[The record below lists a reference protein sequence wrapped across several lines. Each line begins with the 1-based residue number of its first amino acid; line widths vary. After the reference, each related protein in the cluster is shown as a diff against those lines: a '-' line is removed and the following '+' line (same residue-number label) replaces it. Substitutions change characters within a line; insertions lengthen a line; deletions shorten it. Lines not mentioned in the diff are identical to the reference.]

1 MFWRLKGSK
10 VKRRTSCA
18 LLALVLLP
26 VALSGQRYSFKH
38 YDRDTGLPNLSVTT
52 LLQDRTGFLWVGTEN
67 GLFRYDGRRFRSFTT
82 ADGLPSSRVE
92 GLEQTRDGT
101 QTVRSSSGSLLSIV
115 NDILDLSRI
124 EAGKLCLDATVFDLP
139 ELAGAAI
146 GNVAPQAQ
154 QKRLE
159 LMSHIGDGVPR
170 SLVGD
175 PLRLRQVLI
184 NLLNNAVKFTERG
197 GVSLQVN
204 GEEGTESP
212 LLHFEVVDTGL
223 AFSQADGS
231 LTRRYGGTG
240 LGLTFAEMMQG
251 RMWVESELGKGSRFH
266 FTARFR
272 CAPEAKAEA
281 VNVATSPSFAPA
293 APTLSLLLAEDNPV
307 NQNLALRLLVKRG
320 HMVVA
325 AANGKEAVAAF
336 EQRPFDAVL
345 MDIQM
350 PEMSGFEATAAI
362 RARELGTGT
371 RIRIIAM
378 TAHAMSGDR
387 ERCLAAG
394 MDDYIAKP
402 IRSAEL
408 FAAVERR

>member
-212 LLHFEVVDTGL
+212 LLHFEVVETGIGL
-223 AFSQADGS
+223 FAGRWIAHPALRRNRSGPDVRGDDARTNVGRERTGKGQPVSLHRPVQVRAGSQSRGRERGNLPVFRS
-231 LTRRYGGTG
+231 GRSH
-240 LGLTFAEMMQG
+240 TFASAGGGQPGE
-251 RMWVESELGKGSRFH
+251 
-266 FTARFR
+266 
-272 CAPEAKAEA
+272 PKAG
-281 VNVATSPSFAPA
+281 VAS
-293 APTLSLLLAEDNPV
+293 
-307 NQNLALRLLVKRG
+307 
-320 HMVVA
+320 
-325 AANGKEAVAAF
+325 
-336 EQRPFDAVL
+336 
-345 MDIQM
+345 
-350 PEMSGFEATAAI
+350 
-362 RARELGTGT
+362 TG
-371 RIRIIAM
+371 
-378 TAHAMSGDR
+378 
-387 ERCLAAG
+387 
-394 MDDYIAKP
+394 
-402 IRSAEL
+402 
-408 FAAVERR
+408 